1 LPIVKLLENSLHKPK
16 SFSKAK
22 YLFLT
27 PATMQLV
34 PDGVLKVEQT
44 DRAIINLI
52 AMPDGVETPNGSGT
66 PPNEPESS
74 FEIVTWNGPKDPD
87 NPQNWPL
94 QTKILRSSAPLT
106 VIFAI
111 AFASSVFGAAAD
123 VIAAEYGVS
132 QEVMSLGVA
141 LFIAGFATGPLVF
154 APMAEVVGN
163 APVLAVALAGCAL
176 FQLPLA
182 LAQSVAT
189 ILVCRFL
196 AGMLGSGGLAVGS
209 GILADIYG
217 PITRGVAVGMSA
229 SIMNIGSIIA
239 PIAGAYIVDRYGWR
253 WTAWVTLILCGVV
266 GVHAALLLRESS
278 HNRILMRRA
287 ARLRRETNNMN
298 LRARA
303 EMASLEPQVLL
314 RKYCTKPVRMF
325 IQEPIL
331 IVMTIY
337 LTLVYG
343 TLYLSYQLFPKA
355 FQNRGWSK
363 PIAALPFI
371 SVGLGVL
378 SAFGLFSLF
387 TMTWYKKRW
396 LASQKAK
403 TEVGKSSTQITPE
416 HRLPPMILGAVI
428 LPPALL
434 WFGWSGDVHWASQ
447 LIACFFIGMALQ
459 VIFIS
464 GIVYIV
470 DTYLL
475 NTVSAI
481 SIHVMVRSLVSAVFP
496 TIEGPMYETL
506 HINWSVTL
514 LAGLS
519 AVIMVSPIV
528 FMIYGSRIRS
538 WSRFSVG
545 DN

>member
-1 LPIVKLLENSLHKPK
+1 MQSIRDGPIGVK
-16 SFSKAK
+16 
-22 YLFLT
+22 
-27 PATMQLV
+27 
-34 PDGVLKVEQT
+34 QT
-44 DRAIINLI
+44 DGAIINPI
-52 AMPDGVETPNGSGT
+52 ATPEGIETPSGT
-66 PPNEPESS
+66 NTPHNELESC
-74 FEIVTWNGPKDPD
+74 FQIVTWTGPNDPE

-94 QTKILRSSAPLT
+94 RTKLLRSSAPLT

-123 VIAAEYGVS
+123 VTAAEYGVS

-176 FQLPLA
+176 FQIPLA
-182 LAQSVAT
+182 LAQGVVT

-229 SIMNIGSIIA
+229 SIMNLGSIIA
-239 PIAGAYIVDRYGWR
+239 PIAGAYIVERYGWR
-253 WTAWVTLILCGVV
+253 WTAWVTLMICGVV
-266 GVHAALLLRESS
+266 GIHAAVLLRESS

-287 ARLRRETNNMN
+287 AKLRRETGNVN

-303 EMASLEPQVLL
+303 EMASLDPQVLL
-314 RKYCTKPVRMF
+314 RKYGTKPVRMF

-363 PIAALPFI
+363 PTATLPFL

-378 SAFGLFSLF
+378 SALGLFSLF
-387 TMTWYKKRW
+387 TMTWYKSRW
-396 LASQKAK
+396 LDSQKAK
-403 TEVGKSSTQITPE
+403 TEEEGKSPSSQIKITPE

-434 WFGWSGDVHWASQ
+434 WFGWSGNVHWASQ
-447 LIACFFIGMALQ
+447 LVACFFIGMALQ

-481 SIHVMVRSLVSAVFP
+481 SIHVMVRSLVSAIFP
-496 TIEGPMYETL
+496 IVEGPMYEKL
-506 HINWSVTL
+506 HINWSATL
-514 LAGLS
+514 LAGFS

-545 DN
+545 GDQK

>member
-1 LPIVKLLENSLHKPK
+1 
-16 SFSKAK
+16 
-22 YLFLT
+22 
-27 PATMQLV
+27 MQSI
-34 PDGVLKVEQT
+34 PDGVLRVKST
-44 DRAIINLI
+44 DRAVINLT
-52 AMPDGVETPNGSGT
+52 AMSDGIETPKEPDT
-66 PPNEPESS
+66 PPKESES
-74 FEIVTWNGPKDPD
+74 GFEIVSWNGSDDPE
-87 NPQNWPL
+87 NPQNWPRR
-94 QTKILRSSAPLT
+94 TKLLRSSAPLT

-111 AFASSVFGAAAD
+111 AFASSIFSAAAD
-123 VIAAEYGVS
+123 VTAAEYNVS

-163 APVLAVALAGCAL
+163 APVLAVALAGCAT
-176 FQLPLA
+176 FQIPLA
-182 LAQSVAT
+182 LAQGVAT

-229 SIMNIGSIIA
+229 SIMNLGSIIA

-253 WTAWVTLILCGVV
+253 WTAWITLVLCGVV
-266 GVHAALLLRESS
+266 GIHAAVLLRESS

-287 ARLRRETNNMN
+287 ARLRRETGNMN

-303 EMASLEPQVLL
+303 EMASLDVRVLL
-314 RKYCTKPVRMF
+314 RRYCTKPVRMF
-325 IQEPIL
+325 VQEPIL
-331 IVMTIY
+331 IVMTVY

-363 PIAALPFI
+363 PTATLPFI

-378 SAFGLFSLF
+378 SALGLFSLF

-396 LASQKAK
+396 LASQKAE
-403 TEVGKSSTQITPE
+403 TEGEGTSPPKITPE
-416 HRLPPMILGAVI
+416 HRLPPMILGALI
-428 LPPALL
+428 LPPSLL
-434 WFGWSGDVHWASQ
+434 WFGWSGNTHWASQ
-447 LIACFFIGMALQ
+447 LLACFFIGMALQ

-470 DTYLL
+470 DTYLV

-496 TIEGPMYETL
+496 IVEGPMYQSL
-506 HINWSVTL
+506 GINWSATL

-528 FMIYGSRIRS
+528 FMIYGSRIRG

-545 DN
+545 N

>member
-1 LPIVKLLENSLHKPK
+1 
-16 SFSKAK
+16 
-22 YLFLT
+22 
-27 PATMQLV
+27 MQSI
-34 PDGVLKVEQT
+34 PDGPLGVKQT

-52 AMPDGVETPNGSGT
+52 VMPDGVRTLNGTKTPT
-66 PPNEPESS
+66 NEPESN
-74 FEIVTWNGPKDPD
+74 FEIITWTGPNDPE
-87 NPQNWPL
+87 NPQNWPRRMKL
-94 QTKILRSSAPLT
+94 LRSSAALT

-123 VIAAEYGVS
+123 VTAAEYGVS

-176 FQLPLA
+176 FQIPLA
-182 LAQSVAT
+182 LAQSVVT

-217 PITRGVAVGMSA
+217 PIARGVAVGMSA
-229 SIMNIGSIIA
+229 SIMNLGSIIA
-239 PIAGAYIVDRYGWR
+239 PIAGAYIVDRCGWR

-266 GVHAALLLRESS
+266 GILAALLLRESS

-287 ARLRRETNNMN
+287 ARLRRETGNTN

-303 EMASLEPQVLL
+303 EMASLDPRVLL

-331 IVMTIY
+331 IVMTLY

-355 FQNRGWSK
+355 FQNRGWRK
-363 PIAALPFI
+363 PTATLPFI

-378 SAFGLFSLF
+378 AALGLFSLF
-387 TMTWYKKRW
+387 TMTWYKTRW

-403 TEVGKSSTQITPE
+403 PEEEAAAAGGKGKQSTQITPE

-428 LPPALL
+428 LPPALI
-434 WFGWSGDVHWASQ
+434 WFGWSGNAHWISQ
-447 LIACFFIGMALQ
+447 TIACFFIGMALQ
-459 VIFIS
+459 LIFTS

-470 DTYLL
+470 DTYLV

-496 TIEGPMYETL
+496 IVEGPMYERL
-506 HINWSVTL
+506 HINWSATL
-514 LAGLS
+514 LAGIS

-545 DN
+545 SNQS

>member
-1 LPIVKLLENSLHKPK
+1 MQSIPNGPIGAKP
-16 SFSKAK
+16 
-22 YLFLT
+22 
-27 PATMQLV
+27 V
-34 PDGVLKVEQT
+34 
-44 DRAIINLI
+44 RAIIDPI
-52 AMPDGVETPNGSGT
+52 ATPDSIDTPSGT
-66 PPNEPESS
+66 NTPQNEPESC
-74 FEIVTWNGPKDPD
+74 FEIVTWTGPNDPE

-94 QTKILRSSAPLT
+94 RTKLLRSSAALT

-111 AFASSVFGAAAD
+111 AFASSVFGAAAE
-123 VIAAEYGVS
+123 ITATEYGVS

-141 LFIAGFATGPLVF
+141 LFIAGFATGPLLF

-176 FQLPLA
+176 FQIPLA
-182 LAQSVAT
+182 LAQGVVT

-229 SIMNIGSIIA
+229 SIMNLGSIIA
-239 PIAGAYIVDRYGWR
+239 PIAGAYIVEGYGWR
-253 WTAWVTLILCGVV
+253 WTAWVTLIICGVV
-266 GVHAALLLRESS
+266 GVHAAVLLRESS

-287 ARLRRETNNMN
+287 AKLRRKTGNVN

-303 EMASLEPQVLL
+303 EMASLDPQVLL

-363 PIAALPFI
+363 PTATLPFL

-378 SAFGLFSLF
+378 AALGVFSLF
-387 TMTWYKKRW
+387 TMTWYKSRW
-396 LASQKAK
+396 LASQKVK
-403 TEVGKSSTQITPE
+403 TDEEGKSSSSQIKITPE

-470 DTYLL
+470 DTYLM

-481 SIHVMVRSLVSAVFP
+481 SIHVMVRSLVSAMFP
-496 TIEGPMYETL
+496 IVEGPMYEKL
-506 HINWSVTL
+506 HINWSATL

-545 DN
+545 GNQN

>member
-1 LPIVKLLENSLHKPK
+1 MQGTCLL
-16 SFSKAK
+16 
-22 YLFLT
+22 LT
-27 PATMQLV
+27 SATMQEA
-34 PDGVLKVEQT
+34 PNGVLGTKQT
-44 DRAIINLI
+44 ERAIINLI
-52 AMPDGVETPNGSGT
+52 AMPDGIETPNGTGT

-74 FEIVTWNGPKDPD
+74 LQIVTWTGPDDPE
-87 NPQNWPL
+87 NPQNWPRR
-94 QTKILRSSAPLT
+94 TKLLSSSAPLA

-111 AFASSVFGAAAD
+111 AFTSSVFGAAAD
-123 VIAAEYGVS
+123 VTAAEYGVS
-132 QEVMSLGVA
+132 PEMMSLGVA

-176 FQLPLA
+176 FQIPLA
-182 LAQSVAT
+182 LAQHVTT

-229 SIMNIGSIIA
+229 SIMNLGSIIA
-239 PIAGAYIVDRYGWR
+239 PIAGGYIVERYGWR

-266 GVHAALLLRESS
+266 GIHAALLLRESS

-287 ARLRRETNNMN
+287 ARLRRETGNMN

-303 EMASLEPQVLL
+303 EMASLDPQVLL

-325 IQEPIL
+325 IKEPIL
-331 IVMTIY
+331 IVMTVY

-343 TLYLSYQLFPKA
+343 SLYLSYQLFPKT
-355 FQNRGWSK
+355 FQNRGWSR
-363 PIAALPFI
+363 PTATLPFL

-378 SAFGLFSLF
+378 SALGLFSLF
-387 TMTWYKKRW
+387 TMTWYKRRW
-396 LASQKAK
+396 LVSQKGK
-403 TEVGKSSTQITPE
+403 TEGEGTSYTSKITPE

-434 WFGWSGDVHWASQ
+434 WFGWSGDTHWASQ

-496 TIEGPMYETL
+496 IVEGPMYETL
-506 HINWSVTL
+506 HINWSATL

-545 DN
+545 SNQNE